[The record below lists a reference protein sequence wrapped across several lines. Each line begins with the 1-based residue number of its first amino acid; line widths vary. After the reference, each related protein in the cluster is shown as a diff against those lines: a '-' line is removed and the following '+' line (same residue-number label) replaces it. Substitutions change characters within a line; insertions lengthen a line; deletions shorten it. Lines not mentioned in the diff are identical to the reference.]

1 MYGKIFKHF
10 FFSTVL
16 ILLLLLIGCSNNG
29 NSSLASNDT
38 DQEGLHLDI
47 ALTTTVQ
54 LQHAV
59 WGFNWDLSPTI
70 VNGRYVSFTG
80 LEAQTD
86 LCVATWDSCFHEII
100 AVVRHTDGNFQ
111 QYKLNLLYDC
121 YFVGMSTS
129 SLTGHITKGEI
140 FSIESDPDGIFVKE
154 LNKAPAVSLDSIR
167 SYMKK
172 NEFWYEEG
180 DNNE

>member
-1 MYGKIFKHF
+1 MYKKHSNLF
-10 FFSTVL
+10 IVFTALIVVL
-16 ILLLLLIGCSNNG
+16 IFTACTNDG
-29 NSSLASNDT
+29 NSSIESNET
-38 DQEGLHLDI
+38 DQEGLQLNI

-59 WGFNWDLSPTI
+59 WGFNWDLSQTT

-86 LCVATWDSCFHEII
+86 LCVATWDSTSQELI
-100 AVVRHTDGNFQ
+100 AVVRHCDGDFQ
-111 QYKLNLLYDC
+111 QFKLNLLYDC

-129 SLTGHITKGEI
+129 SLTGHIIKGEI
-140 FSIESDPDGIFVKE
+140 FSIESDPNGVFGTS
-154 LNKAPAVSLDSIR
+154 LNKTSTVSLDSIK
-167 SYMKK
+167 SYMAK

-180 DNNE
+180 VNNE